1 MLPISPFAQSNYILT
16 IFPFD
21 ANASPPDQLTVSGGG
36 SASPGTVLIPGM
48 YAATDPGIL
57 VDIHAS
63 LSTYIDPG
71 PTVYSGGTTKSA
83 GATCSSL
90 VEAQTTTG
98 TSFIQTN
105 THASSSATGTAGSG
119 STGGCTAAKYGQCG
133 GTGWTGCTACAVR
146 YIPFS
151 PMDSLLMRIFCIV
164 WLYLH
169 V

>member
-16 IFPFD
+16 ISLFD
-21 ANASPPDQLTVSGGG
+21 ANASPSDQLTVSGGG

-105 THASSSATGTAGSG
+105 THASSSATGTGS
-119 STGGCTAAKYGQCG
+119 SGGCTAAKYAQCG
-133 GTGWTGCTACAVR
+133 GTGWTGCKICAVCCT
-146 YIPFS
+146 F
-151 PMDSLLMRIFCIV
+151 LLNGVFADKF
-164 WLYLH
+164 YL
-169 V
+169 